1 MEFNRTN
8 LDGVIMVRPDVH
20 GDHRGFF
27 IETYARQKF
36 VAGGIE
42 PVFVQD
48 NHSRSVQKGVL
59 RGLHFQVPPF
69 AQSKLIRATAGAIF
83 DVVVDLRRGSPSF
96 GKWEGF
102 ELSAANFQM
111 LFVPAGFAHG
121 FCTLTEN
128 TEVQYKVDVPYSP
141 SHDSGVRWNDPDIG
155 IAWPIEH
162 PVLSK
167 KDGELGF
174 FRNFD
179 SPFSLLA

>member
-1 MEFNRTN
+1 MEFNRTK
-8 LDGVIMVRPDVH
+8 LDGVILVQPDVH

-27 IETYARQKF
+27 IESYSRQKF

-69 AQSKLIRATAGAIF
+69 AQSKLIRVTAGAIF
-83 DVVVDLRRGSPSF
+83 DVVVDLRKGSSSF

-102 ELSAANFQM
+102 ELSAANFRM

-155 IAWPIEH
+155 VAWPVEH

-174 FRNFD
+174 FKDFN
-179 SPFSLLA
+179 SPF

>member
-1 MEFNRTN
+1 
-8 LDGVIMVRPDVH
+8 
-20 GDHRGFF
+20 
-27 IETYARQKF
+27 
-36 VAGGIE
+36 
-42 PVFVQD
+42 
-48 NHSRSVQKGVL
+48 
-59 RGLHFQVPPF
+59 VPPF

>member
-1 MEFNRTN
+1 MEFNRTK
-8 LDGVIMVRPDVH
+8 LDGVILVQPDVH

-27 IETYARQKF
+27 LESYTRQKF
-36 VAGGIE
+36 VEGGIG
-42 PVFVQD
+42 PVFMQD

-69 AQSKLIRATAGAIF
+69 AQSKLIRVTAGAIF
-83 DVVVDLRRGSPSF
+83 DVVVDLRRGSPLF

-121 FCTLTEN
+121 FCTLAEN
-128 TEVQYKVDVPYSP
+128 TEVQYKVDVLYSP
-141 SHDSGVRWNDPDIG
+141 MHDSGVRWNDPDIA
-155 IAWPIEH
+155 ITWPVEH

-167 KDGELGF
+167 KDGELGL
-174 FRNFD
+174 FRDFD
-179 SPFSLLA
+179 SPF